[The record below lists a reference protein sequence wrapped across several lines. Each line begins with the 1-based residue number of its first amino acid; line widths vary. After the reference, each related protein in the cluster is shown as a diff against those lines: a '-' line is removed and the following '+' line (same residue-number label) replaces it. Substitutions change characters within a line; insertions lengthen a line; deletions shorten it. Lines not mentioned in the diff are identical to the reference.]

1 MRISWQRMLWPWRRH
16 LPTAAGL
23 LMLLV
28 ALVLW
33 LGVVRPLAR
42 ENAQGQDRA
51 RAASALPA
59 AAPIAPD
66 APSQRLKRYGEQ
78 LPRTDAAVEA
88 VARIHG
94 LGTAAGLS
102 LPSGEY
108 RMERRGDDPLV
119 RYRVSLPVT
128 GSYSQVRGF
137 VVDVLR
143 EVPAAALDD
152 IQLRRDPAGGK
163 LEARVRF
170 SLYLRAS

>member
-1 MRISWQRMLWPWRRH
+1 MRISWQRMAWPYRRH
-16 LPTAAGL
+16 LPLAAGL
-23 LMLLV
+23 LMLLA
-28 ALVLW
+28 ALLLW
-33 LGVVRPLAR
+33 LGAVRPLAR

-51 RAASALPA
+51 RAAA
-59 AAPIAPD
+59 ARPMTAPIASD
-66 APSQRLKRYGEQ
+66 APAQRLKRYAEQ

-94 LGTAAGLS
+94 LGAAAGLS

-108 RMERRGDDPLV
+108 RMERHVDDPLV

-128 GSYSQVRGF
+128 GSYAQVRGF
-137 VVDVLR
+137 VIDVLR

-152 IQLRRDPAGGK
+152 IQLRRDPAGNK

>member
-1 MRISWQRMLWPWRRH
+1 MRFIWQRMAWPYRRH
-16 LPTAAGL
+16 LPGAAGL
-23 LMLLV
+23 LMV
-28 ALVLW
+28 VAALVLW
-33 LGVVRPLAR
+33 LAAVGPLAR

-51 RAASALPA
+51 RAAAARPA
-59 AAPIAPD
+59 AEPIASDEP
-66 APSQRLKRYGEQ
+66 AQRLKHYGEQ

-88 VARIHG
+88 VARIHD

-128 GSYSQVRGF
+128 GSYAQVRGF

-152 IQLRRDPAGGK
+152 IQLRRDPATNK